1 MGVGLLRRGSRAMQN
16 CLRPE
21 VQPQPQKKC
30 VPDLPQGVLQF
41 DGIVEY
47 TDRVLIE
54 AML

>member
-1 MGVGLLRRGSRAMQN
+1 MGLLGRGFRAMQH

-21 VQPQPQKKC
+21 VQPQPQKKY
-30 VPDLPQGVLQF
+30 VPDLPRGVLQF

-54 AML
+54 AVL